1 MKNSNAGEER
11 RPEISI
17 IMPVYNGERYL
28 REAVE
33 SVIAQGFTEWELIL
47 VNDCSTD
54 GTPAVMEEYLSRDDR
69 IRVIRNETN
78 QKLPRSLNIGFAQAK
93 GRYFTWSSDDNRYMP
108 QALEKMYQYLELHQ
122 DTGLVFANMDYID
135 ETGKKTGSVSRNA
148 EEIWSSNCV
157 GACFLYRREVAE
169 TVGGYDADLFLVEDY
184 DYWLRIAKCYPIAHL
199 PQCLY
204 EYRNHGT
211 SLTQTRADKIE
222 SQLYRL
228 RCRELDVLLSRAGE
242 KDKETL
248 FIGMWRQDE
257 RRKEWLENKFFG
269 EKGLPQSL
277 RWIERKKTID
287 KNKKI
292 ILFGAGV
299 FGKKALGYFGEE
311 RVDFYADNNTKMVGS
326 LVNGK
331 EVISFEQMKE
341 IGDIYQIVIS
351 VDAGKI
357 PALAGQ
363 LEGNGMTDYG
373 IYLENINYH
382 TMEEDQQ

>member
-1 MKNSNAGEER
+1 MKD

-17 IMPVYNGERYL
+17 VMPVYNGERYL

-33 SVIAQGFTEWELIL
+33 SIIAQDFEEWELIL

-54 GTPAVMEEYLSRDDR
+54 GTSAVMEEYQSRDGR
-69 IRVIRNETN
+69 IRVIHNETN
-78 QKLPRSLNIGFAQAK
+78 QKLPRSLNIGFTQAR
-93 GRYFTWSSDDNRYMP
+93 GNYFTWTSDDNRYKP

-122 DTGLVFANMDYID
+122 DTGLVFADMDYID
-135 ETGKKTGSVSRNA
+135 ETGAKTGAVSRNA

-184 DYWLRIAKCYPIAHL
+184 DYWLRIAKCYPVAHL

-211 SLTQTRADKIE
+211 SLTQTRAEKIE
-222 SQLYRL
+222 RQLYRL
-228 RCRELDVLLSRAGE
+228 RCGELDVLLSHAGE
-242 KDKETL
+242 CEKESL

-257 RRKEWLENKFFG
+257 QRKEWLEKKFFG
-269 EKGLPQSL
+269 EKGLPKPLQ
-277 RWIERKKTID
+277 WIERKRIMD
-287 KNKKI
+287 ENKKI

-311 RVDFYADNNTKMVGS
+311 RVAYYADNNTEMTGN
-326 LVNGK
+326 LVNGI
-331 EVISFEQMKE
+331 EVLSFSQLKANA
-341 IGDIYQIVIS
+341 DKYQIVIS
-351 VDAGKI
+351 VDTGKI
-357 PALAGQ
+357 PVLAAQ
-363 LEGNGMTDYG
+363 LEGNGITGYG
-373 IYLENINYH
+373 IYLENTNYH
-382 TMEEDQQ
+382 TTEEGQK